1 MKQYESKQHQI
12 LLPAEQIFT
21 LISSFDNL
29 TPAVAD
35 KVEEWEA
42 SEDRCSFKA
51 KGFTVKLKMEERES
65 PKYIKVVPD
74 GEGGVPIDFA
84 FWIQLQS
91 VAPYDTRFRLVLKV
105 ELNMMMKMMIGGKL
119 QGAID
124 QVAEQIATT
133 FRQAQMGVRPE

>member
-1 MKQYESKQHQI
+1 MKTYESKQHQI

-21 LISSFDNL
+21 LISSFENL

-42 SEDRCSFKA
+42 TADRCSFKA
-51 KGFTVKLKMEERES
+51 KGFTVKLRMEERMEF
-65 PKYIKVVPD
+65 KHIKVVPD

-84 FWIQLQS
+84 FWVQLQS
-91 VAPYDTRFRLVLKV
+91 VAPYDTRFRLVLHA
-105 ELNMMMKMMIGGKL
+105 ELNMMMNMMVGGKI

-124 QVAEQIATT
+124 QVAEQIAAA
-133 FRQAQMGVRPE
+133 FKMARG